1 MISED
6 LMELISLNE
15 GSKVLTKPEEALRSK
30 MESQIRA
37 IRNLEEKQ
45 KRLALQVRTQ
55 KRSLARKREELKK
68 ANRSTGRRLR
78 TQLEQGTL
86 DESANLLAPLVDR
99 IDNQLFLETAQI
111 LED

>member
-6 LMELISLNE
+6 LEKLYSLNE
-15 GSKVLTKPEEALRSK
+15 GSKVFTKPEQALRSK

-45 KRLALQVRTQ
+45 KRLGQQILAQ

-68 ANRSTGRRLR
+68 ANRSTGRRLKS
-78 TQLEQGTL
+78 QLETCTL
-86 DESANLLAPLVDR
+86 NESASLLLPLVDR
-99 IDNQLFLETAQI
+99 IDNYLFQETSQI
-111 LED
+111 LKD